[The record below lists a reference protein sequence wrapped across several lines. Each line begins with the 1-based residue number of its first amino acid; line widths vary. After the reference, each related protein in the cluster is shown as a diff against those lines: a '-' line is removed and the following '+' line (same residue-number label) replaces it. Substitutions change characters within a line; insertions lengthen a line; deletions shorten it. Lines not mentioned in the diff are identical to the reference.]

1 MIPQKFS
8 TVTIG
13 EFFGKLFN
21 SRDVTHLTHL
31 RINGGSAYSA
41 HRALF
46 DYYEKVVDLIDSL
59 VESYQGK
66 YGLVDI
72 VIDKSVN
79 TEPLGYLEELA
90 RYIETNR
97 VKLIKDSYLDNQVDT
112 ILELI
117 YSTIYKLKFLK

>member
-1 MIPQKFS
+1 MIPQKFN

-21 SRDVTHLTHL
+21 SRDVAHLTHL
-31 RINGGSAYSA
+31 KINGGSAYSA
-41 HRALF
+41 HRALY
-46 DYYEKVVDLIDSL
+46 DYYDEVVGLIDGL

-72 VIDKSVN
+72 TVDRSTN
-79 TEPLGYLEELA
+79 TEPLTYLEDLA
-90 RYIETNR
+90 RYIEVNR
-97 VKLIKDSYLDNQVDT
+97 GKLIKDSFIENQVDT